1 MCPISCLE
9 GVHLGTSRGRNWGF
23 QHATHRYPS
32 IPLCSNREHGAGRF
46 SDQRSPILSR
56 KQTSGLLGQ
65 GGDCHLGEGTGGSNC
80 FLNSLST
87 SFCFGFHLTIITHST
102 CCCQP
107 LSPRSALGKGFLF
120 VFSTCCL
127 IISLSWNC
135 LSHLPLLHLLSGFQN
150 IVAVVFSPVPFVL
163 VCLYPLHI
171 PLLML

>member
-1 MCPISCLE
+1 MVLVVSQ
-9 GVHLGTSRGRNWGF
+9 TRGPLFSPESKPLVCWDRGET
-23 QHATHRYPS
+23 ATWERGP
-32 IPLCSNREHGAGRF
+32 
-46 SDQRSPILSR
+46 
-56 KQTSGLLGQ
+56 
-65 GGDCHLGEGTGGSNC
+65 GGSNC